1 MCDKLLSTGQ
11 CSEPKRCLWR
21 HPKDCRHWT
30 GDSRGCLRGNICK
43 FMHNSSKKGMNIKA
57 IKSNQD
63 IKSREKNKTDD
74 EKMIIEIKD
83 DKMIESLKEAL
94 AVKDKLIEE
103 QTNDIAKL
111 RSENESLME
120 QNIKISRCARKM
132 DQEIKELRSKIK

>member
-1 MCDKLLSTGQ
+1 
-11 CSEPKRCLWR
+11 
-21 HPKDCRHWT
+21 
-30 GDSRGCLRGNICK
+30 
-43 FMHNSSKKGMNIKA
+43 MNIKA

-74 EKMIIEIKD
+74 EEMIIEIKD

>member
-1 MCDKLLSTGQ
+1 
-11 CSEPKRCLWR
+11 
-21 HPKDCRHWT
+21 
-30 GDSRGCLRGNICK
+30 
-43 FMHNSSKKGMNIKA
+43 MNIKA

-132 DQEIKELRSKIK
+132 DQEIKALRSQTN